1 METTTPSLPSG
12 PTGRGTWAA
21 EACREG
27 PAAPQLRRPRRS
39 RAFLS
44 RLPRATASQAGVLKL
59 GPSPEAAASGI
70 TLTERKQQR
79 RHRPQLGSQ
88 GAPSQLSKVRE
99 EGSSR
104 EISCAGGR
112 GLGHAAQGADVTRL
126 T

>member
-59 GPSPEAAASGI
+59 RPSPEAAASGI

-79 RHRPQLGSQ
+79 RHPPTARLPGRP
-88 GAPSQLSKVRE
+88 
-99 EGSSR
+99 
-104 EISCAGGR
+104 
-112 GLGHAAQGADVTRL
+112 
-126 T
+126 